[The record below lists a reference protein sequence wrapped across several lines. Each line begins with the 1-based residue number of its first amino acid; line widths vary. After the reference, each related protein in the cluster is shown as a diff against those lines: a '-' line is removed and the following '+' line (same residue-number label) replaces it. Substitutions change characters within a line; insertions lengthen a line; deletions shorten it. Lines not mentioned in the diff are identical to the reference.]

1 MKDFEKFYKY
11 DILYFMPVL
20 RETRS
25 VFAPAKVNLHLSV
38 KDRRQDGFHN
48 IESVFLAVNF
58 GDTLYFDVLRGEN
71 TVKIDMQGLKSPLP
85 PEENII
91 FKAVSLFREK
101 TGFNR
106 GLKIRVK
113 KRIPLGGGLGGGS
126 SDAAAALLTLNKLA
140 DSPCRREDLLE
151 MAGVLGSDV
160 PFFIHEIPAA
170 LVTGRGESILPLKSP
185 KLPLVLVNPGFHSET
200 SAAYKLIDENRTSA
214 QTGKINRFINKDEF
228 DEKDF
233 SLFTN
238 DFLNFFPEPQ
248 KSVYNEII
256 AKLREFGAK
265 YANLSGS
272 GATCFG
278 VFTDRGQAKK
288 AVKALRKKWSFV
300 RECSSIMRN

>member
-1 MKDFEKFYKY
+1 LKDFEKFNKY
-11 DILYFMPVL
+11 VILYFMPVL
-20 RETRS
+20 RKTRA
-25 VFAPAKVNLHLSV
+25 VFAPAKINLHLSV

-58 GDTLYFDVLRGEN
+58 GDTLYFNVLKGEN
-71 TVKIDMQGLKSPLP
+71 TLKIDMRGLKSPLP

-91 FKAVSLFREK
+91 FKAVSLFRER
-101 TGFNR
+101 TGFNF

-140 DSPCRREDLLE
+140 GSPCSREDLLE
-151 MAGVLGSDV
+151 MAGILGSDV
-160 PFFIHEIPAA
+160 PFFIHETAAA
-170 LVTGRGESILPLKSP
+170 LVTGRGESILPLKAP
-185 KLPLVLVNPGFHSET
+185 KLPLVLVNPGFQSET
-200 SAAYKLIDENRTSA
+200 SAAYQLIDENRVSA
-214 QTGKINRFINKDEF
+214 QTGKINVFINKSEF

-233 SLFTN
+233 SNFTN
-238 DFLNFFPEPQ
+238 DFLKFSPETQ

-256 AKLREFGAK
+256 AKLREMGAQ

-278 VFTDRGQAKK
+278 VFSDRGQAKK
-288 AVKALRKKWSFV
+288 AAKILRKKWSFV
-300 RECSSIMRN
+300 RECSSIM

>member
-1 MKDFEKFYKY
+1 MKDFEKFYKC

-20 RETRS
+20 IKTLS

-38 KDRRQDGFHN
+38 KDRREDGFHN

-58 GDTLYFDVLRGEN
+58 GDTLNFKVLRGEN
-71 TVKIDMQGLKSPLP
+71 SVKINMQGLKSPLP

-101 TGFNR
+101 TGFKN

-113 KRIPLGGGLGGGS
+113 KRVPLGGGLGGGS
-126 SDAAAALLTLNKLA
+126 SNAAAALLALNKIA
-140 DSPCRREDLLE
+140 DSPCNREDLLE

-160 PFFIHEIPAA
+160 PFFIHETAAA
-170 LVTGRGESILPLKSP
+170 LVTGRGERILPLKVP
-185 KLPLVLVNPGFHSET
+185 KLHLALVNPGFHSET
-200 SAAYKLIDENRTSA
+200 AAAYKLIDENRTSA
-214 QTGKINRFINKDEF
+214 QTFKIGEFIKNGEF
-228 DEKDF
+228 DENAYPYF
-233 SLFTN
+233 FN
-238 DFLNFFPEPQ
+238 DFLKFFPESQ

-256 AKLREFGAK
+256 AKLRELGAQ

-278 VFTDRGQAKK
+278 VFADRGQAKK

-300 RECSSIMRN
+300 RECCTFK